1 MILFFT
7 YPFNSSRTSIK
18 QLFKISNYLLLNL
31 TFVNMTNEL
40 IFFSNNYNLP
50 FCKNLFH
57 QHSLNKMKLNIEIL
71 LNHKSYYNI
80 QYNTRW
86 QILLIIK
93 IIFIERNQNIM

>member
-1 MILFFT
+1 
-7 YPFNSSRTSIK
+7 
-18 QLFKISNYLLLNL
+18 
-31 TFVNMTNEL
+31 MTNEL

-93 IIFIERNQNIM
+93 IILLREIKILCKICEIFFLKELHRRYQTFINF